1 MEGGARALVQP
12 VEHRPLPFPVP
23 ARAPL
28 SVPAHA
34 PAPAPAPAPVPA
46 PAPARALAL
55 DVPAVVPSPSPVV
68 PVPFPRVPAPPAP
81 VFNLPST
88 PVIGEQ
94 QLMPPPPP
102 RSYGDRRIPLKR
114 KLPLEMEQQQ
124 QNVPQRPR
132 YDRVDYQR
140 TVWSQTSDVQVL
152 VFHFHVRFVAD
163 ARVLRDLAR
172 LPLHQHLNF
181 IILNLRMVSVIRALR
196 MNTTM
201 LPRPRT
207 VATTATTTFD

>member
-23 ARAPL
+23 ARAPV
-28 SVPAHA
+28 SV
-34 PAPAPAPAPVPA
+34 PAPAPDPAPAPA
-46 PAPARALAL
+46 PAPARALARAL
-55 DVPAVVPSPSPVV
+55 ASDVPAVVPSPSPVV
-68 PVPFPRVPAPPAP
+68 PVPVPRVPAPPAP

-102 RSYGDRRIPLKR
+102 RSCGDRRIPLKR

-140 TVWSQTSDVQVL
+140 TVWSQTSDFQV
-152 VFHFHVRFVAD
+152 VFHLHVRFVAD
-163 ARVLRDLAR
+163 ARVLRDLVR

-181 IILNLRMVSVIRALR
+181 IILNLRMVSVISALR
-196 MNTTM
+196 MNTAM
-201 LPRPRT
+201 LPRQRT